1 MYSILVTGSSGQLGS
16 SLKARALS
24 LQDYRFIFTDIE
36 ELDITSHKALERF
49 FAGHNIKLVI
59 NCAAYTDV
67 DRAEQDVDKAML
79 INHLSVANLATLSS
93 AYTYHLLHI
102 STDYVFDGKASKPY
116 RETDTTHPA
125 TIYGLSK
132 LRGEEAIMAS
142 GSAATIL
149 RTSWLYSETGHN
161 FVKTILKKA
170 RERNI
175 LDVVDDQFG
184 SPTYAGDLADAIMQM
199 LPGLIGSTGQDLY
212 HYANQGVCSWYDFAG
227 AIVEIAGIDTEV
239 RPVASSDYIT
249 PAPRPGYSV
258 LDTSMIRKETGISIP
273 FWKDSLIKYIKNL
286 E

>member
-16 SLKARALS
+16 SLKTRASTLHG
-24 LQDYRFIFTDIE
+24 YRFIFTDIE
-36 ELDITSHKALERF
+36 ELDITSHKELERF
-49 FAGHNIKLVI
+49 FEGQNINMVI

-67 DRAEQDVDKAML
+67 DQAEQDVDKAML
-79 INHLSVANLATLSS
+79 INHLSVANLATLST
-93 AYTYHLLHI
+93 AYAYHLLHI

-116 RETDTTHPA
+116 QENDTTQPA

-142 GSAATIL
+142 ESAATII

-170 RERNI
+170 RESKV
-175 LDVVDDQFG
+175 LDVVDDQIG

-199 LPGLIGSTGQDLY
+199 VPRLIGNKGQGLY

-227 AIVEIAGIDTEV
+227 AIVEIAGLDTEV
-239 RPVASSDYIT
+239 RPVASSNYIT

-258 LDTSMIRKETGISIP
+258 LDTSRIRKETGISIP

-286 E
+286 K